1 MIVIGTTKQIG
12 TTRFIEKYYDK
23 LKIDWEESKEL
34 KSHLC
39 RLGINKAYG
48 DFDIKFIFVTKD
60 NIMEVV
66 KKYPNIKVALVVY
79 EENLEL
85 LDILE
90 EQNIEKILISKET
103 GLSGHYDYIEYLLKK
118 ENKQKKLDNI
128 ENMILEFN
136 KEYDENY
143 TLIGVPVFRL
153 YDFKLE
159 VNDLYSNLM
168 YNTSTIPL
176 SSDSTTYTKY

>member
-1 MIVIGTTKQIG
+1 MIVIGTTKQVG
-12 TTRFIEKYYDK
+12 TTIFIEKYYDK

-39 RLGINKAYG
+39 RLGINKPYG
-48 DFDIKFIFVTKD
+48 EFDIKFIFVTKD
-60 NIMEVV
+60 NIIEVA

-90 EQNIEKILISKET
+90 EQGIEKILISKET

-118 ENKQKKLDNI
+118 ENKQKKLNNI
-128 ENMILEFN
+128 ENLISKFN
-136 KEYDENY
+136 EEYDENY
-143 TLIGVPVFRL
+143 
-153 YDFKLE
+153 KLE
-159 VNDLYSNLM
+159 ISPLLKVFDFQLEVDDLYSNLM
-168 YNTSTIPL
+168 YTLFTPL
-176 SSDSTTYTKY
+176 SNYFTTDTKE